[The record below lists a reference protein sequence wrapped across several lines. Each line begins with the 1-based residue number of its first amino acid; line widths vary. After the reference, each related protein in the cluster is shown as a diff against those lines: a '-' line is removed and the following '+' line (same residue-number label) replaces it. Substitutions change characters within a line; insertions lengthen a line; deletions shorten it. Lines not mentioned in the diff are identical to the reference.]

1 MRAGLIDRRNF
12 LRAAGAGFV
21 AASSPSSFAAT
32 LRADAVFATAFQKRD
47 GSYGAAILSE
57 EGRLLHAITL
67 PDRGHDITFDPVS
80 KRSVVF
86 ARQPGTFA
94 VVFDLTGKQAPHT
107 IASVEG
113 RHFYG
118 HGVFSPDGSL
128 LYATENDFDT
138 TAGMVGVYDAS
149 DRFRRIGEFATHGVG
164 PHELILLGDGRT
176 IAVAN
181 GGIETHPDFGRAKL
195 NIATMQP
202 SFAFIDRVTGELIEK
217 HVLPPDLH
225 QLSIRHMAIDKR
237 GAIWFGCQ
245 HEGPATERPLL
256 VGTARRGDAL
266 KMIDMP
272 EDILGGFRNYI
283 GSVAAN
289 PAAGTVAVSSP
300 QGNAYAIIDALSG
313 TVVSSSSLT
322 EVCGLAPDR
331 DGFFVTTGLGDL
343 APRQSTPHREPDYV
357 WDNHVLAIDEV

>member
-1 MRAGLIDRRNF
+1 MVGGGWLCRAMGKSGGKQCALPTNSEAVSELVDVFVQGLEMVRDVRINSFLGITPEADKPRQALYWRSRATTVSLSANLQGLQALFEASGLAKALTGDSAHIGQSVAAILTNSAAALDGMGTRPSPTTLLMPKAARSSTISARRLGALRTDRRAVDRRARPLCRLLVTGWRLMRAGLVDRRNF

-57 EGRLLHAITL
+57 EGRLLHAIAL

-128 LYATENDFDT
+128 LYATEN
-138 TAGMVGVYDAS
+138 V
-149 DRFRRIGEFATHGVG
+149 RHHRRHGWRLRCIRPISPMIGEFATHGVG

-181 GGIETHPDFGRAKL
+181 GGIETLRISA
-195 NIATMQP
+195 AP
-202 SFAFIDRVTGELIEK
+202 S
-217 HVLPPDLH
+217 
-225 QLSIRHMAIDKR
+225 
-237 GAIWFGCQ
+237 
-245 HEGPATERPLL
+245 
-256 VGTARRGDAL
+256 
-266 KMIDMP
+266 
-272 EDILGGFRNYI
+272 
-283 GSVAAN
+283 
-289 PAAGTVAVSSP
+289 
-300 QGNAYAIIDALSG
+300 
-313 TVVSSSSLT
+313 
-322 EVCGLAPDR
+322 
-331 DGFFVTTGLGDL
+331 
-343 APRQSTPHREPDYV
+343 
-357 WDNHVLAIDEV
+357 